1 MRRFDKILFEVIYK
15 NVRLKISLSKV
26 KKTNYKK
33 NQGYVQLLNPI
44 LSKFLLCGILCD
56 LSSTV
61 NLLLLVLSLYIL
73 MFIILISLSIYS
85 SNSLTHFLIL
95 FCPLFSCSQYS
106 DVC

>member
-1 MRRFDKILFEVIYK
+1 MFFEVICK
-15 NVRLKISLSKV
+15 NVRLKKSLSKV
-26 KKTNYKK
+26 KKTNSKK

-73 MFIILISLSIYS
+73 MFIILISFSIYS
-85 SNSLTHFLIL
+85 SNSPTHLIL

-106 DVC
+106 DIC